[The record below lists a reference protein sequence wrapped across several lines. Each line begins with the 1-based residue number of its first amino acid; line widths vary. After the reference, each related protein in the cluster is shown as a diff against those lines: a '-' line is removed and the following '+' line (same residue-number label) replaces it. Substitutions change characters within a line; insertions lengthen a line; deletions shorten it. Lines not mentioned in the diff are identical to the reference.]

1 MSIPSIIDFF
11 PGIAGLTGSSYKI
24 LNPALEIIVSNYSAL
39 ESGKPLR
46 YDVSHDKFLE
56 IIKTFD
62 AASCFSTPDVLS
74 PEVWS
79 DYRNS
84 EVLKIVDIIN
94 NNKGDS

>member
-1 MSIPSIIDFF
+1 
-11 PGIAGLTGSSYKI
+11 
-24 LNPALEIIVSNYSAL
+24 
-39 ESGKPLR
+39 LR